1 MLKTIKIMLGLLC
14 LLSGCAAK
22 TTISDSLES
31 LPVGFYEGAGFLVD
45 HDRRLVLINTGQGW
59 LGQIGVQSPL
69 QRLEEEDGKLRFT
82 YENEVFTLTIEPG
95 KESYQGSLDHGGQT
109 SSVALVWSEPEAND
123 LLNFSLNASTQ
134 ERMELLI
141 KYQKYAPDGKVP
153 AYQFDLGKDPQASAW
168 LDQHQLDEVLS
179 GKTDVELMK
188 AGLSWVC
195 GEYDHSSYSQYRGDD
210 SLDRVG
216 VYAATGKGLNCNNL
230 SVLLSGILRSYGVK
244 AVPVWCLS
252 ASQWDQECHVVVQAY
267 SEQLDQWIFLDPT
280 YNLMLMD
287 EQGNYIGV
295 EVLRSALI
303 EGRPLTA
310 NPEANYNGE
319 AFVLDDYRDYM
330 TKNTF
335 RFKRPAV
342 CGREISDFV
351 YLIPVNT
358 QFSTSSLLSTDW
370 DAFWATPEKD
380 A

>member
-1 MLKTIKIMLGLLC
+1 MIT
-14 LLSGCAAK
+14 
-22 TTISDSLES
+22 
-31 LPVGFYEGAGFLVD
+31 
-45 HDRRLVLINTGQGW
+45 VLIRNTAAMIRW
-59 LGQIGVQSPL
+59 
-69 QRLEEEDGKLRFT
+69 T
-82 YENEVFTLTIEPG
+82 
-95 KESYQGSLDHGGQT
+95 
-109 SSVALVWSEPEAND
+109 
-123 LLNFSLNASTQ
+123 
-134 ERMELLI
+134 
-141 KYQKYAPDGKVP
+141 
-153 AYQFDLGKDPQASAW
+153 ASASMA
-168 LDQHQLDEVLS
+168 D
-179 GKTDVELMK
+179 
-188 AGLSWVC
+188 
-195 GEYDHSSYSQYRGDD
+195 
-210 SLDRVG
+210 
-216 VYAATGKGLNCNNL
+216 TGKGLNCNNL

-295 EVLRSALI
+295 EALRSALI

-335 RFKRPAV
+335 RFERPAV

>member
-1 MLKTIKIMLGLLC
+1 MIKTIKIMFGLLC
-14 LLSGCAAK
+14 LLSGCAVK
-22 TTISDSLES
+22 TTATESLES
-31 LPVGFYEGAGFLVD
+31 LPIGFYEGSGFFID
-45 HDRRLVLINTGQGW
+45 HDRRLVLINTGRGW

-69 QRLEEEDGKLRFT
+69 QRLEEEAGKLLFI
-82 YENEVFTLTIEPG
+82 YENEPFTLTLSQGEDD
-95 KESYQGSLDHGGQT
+95 YQGSLNNNGQT
-109 SSVALVWSEPEAND
+109 LDVTLKWNEPEADD
-123 LLNFSLNASTQ
+123 LLNFSLNASTR
-134 ERMELLI
+134 ERLELLV
-141 KYQKYAPDGKVP
+141 KYQDYAPDGKVP
-153 AYQFDLGKDPQASAW
+153 AYQFELGKDSQAASW
-168 LDQHQLDEVLS
+168 LDKHHLDEVLG
-179 GKTDVELMK
+179 GKTDVELIK
-188 AGLSWVC
+188 AGLFWVC
-195 GEYDHSSYSQYRGDD
+195 EEYDHSSYSQYRGDIAFD
-210 SLDRVG
+210 SVG
-216 VYAATGKGLNCNNL
+216 VYGDEGGGLNCNNL

-295 EVLRSALI
+295 EALRSALI

-310 NPEANYNGE
+310 NPEANYNGG
-319 AFVLDDYRDYM
+319 AFGLDDYRDYM

-335 RFKRPAV
+335 RFERPAV

-358 QFSTSSLLSTDW
+358 QLSTSRMFTTDW